1 MKEEKEMKEEQYAIY
16 IKKKKT
22 LTRNH
27 LFKSS
32 LNKSFKTQK

>member
-16 IKKKKT
+16 KKKTT

-32 LNKSFKTQK
+32 LNKSFKTRK